1 MKGGVRRALGAFWR
15 RAYEENVTGMAAMVA
30 YNLMLSLF
38 PFTLLLLFIAGQ
50 LLHQGDVEASILT
63 NLQELFPATEQDTLR
78 SSLEQLRASVTE
90 IGIVA
95 IVAGLWIS
103 ASFWGAM
110 DTAFCRIYHV
120 RCRGWLEQKGFSLLM
135 LAVVAAFLAAS
146 VAVPAL
152 QSLLVAGTEDLP
164 FGLSGIDWLVNLLLI
179 AAGLTVTFLILCLI
193 YWAVPK
199 GHLPWRAVWPGA
211 LFMTIA
217 GGIANAV
224 FPIYLVNVSTIGELG
239 RIVSFV
245 LVALI
250 WFYALSLALLA
261 GGVINALRYELHD
274 TGTLRGMTADFEAVE
289 AERQPSA

>member
-1 MKGGVRRALGAFWR
+1 MRRALGAFWR

-38 PFTLLLLFIAGQ
+38 PFALLLLFIAGQ
-50 LLHQGDVEASILT
+50 LLHRDDVQASILQS
-63 NLQELFPATEQDTLR
+63 LQDLFPATEQDTLR
-78 SSLEQLRASVTE
+78 NSLEQLQSNSTE

-95 IVAGLWIS
+95 IVAGLWIG

-120 RCRGWLEQKGFSLLM
+120 RCRGWIEQKRFSLIM
-135 LAVVAAFLAAS
+135 LAVVAFFLAAS
-146 VAVPAL
+146 VALPAL

-179 AAGLTVTFLILCLI
+179 AAGLAISFLILCLI

-199 GHLPWRAVWPGA
+199 GHLPWRGVWPGA

-217 GGIANAV
+217 GGAANAV
-224 FPIYLVNVSTIGELG
+224 FPIYLANISGIGEFG

-245 LVALI
+245 LVALL
-250 WFYALSLALLA
+250 WFYALALGLLA
-261 GGVINALRYELHD
+261 GGVINALRYELHA
-274 TGTLRGMTADFEAVE
+274 TGTLRGMTANAEA
-289 AERQPSA
+289 RQT